1 MSLDA
6 RFERNWEHKGRHWA
20 TRPLTQAQKILQ
32 SVFARRLVLVG
43 VDGFARARGRSGGT
57 AINREKVP
65 VMSQQERQMFAV
77 AQNLRSLARL
87 HADAQRY
94 PTALALYD
102 ESLKWAKRAE
112 GLPHT
117 SDFVQVLTREQSAL
131 RQQET
136 MAQAA
141 AVAMAED
148 LQA

>member
-6 RFERNWEHKGRHWA
+6 RFERNWEHKGRDRA
-20 TRPLTQAQKILQ
+20 ARPPTQAQKILQ
-32 SVFARRLVLVG
+32 SVFACRLVLVG
-43 VDGFARARGRSGGT
+43 VDGFARAGGRSGGT

-65 VMSQQERQMFAV
+65 VMSQQKRQMFAV

-87 HADAQRY
+87 HAGARRY

-102 ESLKWAKRAE
+102 ESLKWARRAE
-112 GLPHT
+112 GLLNAG
-117 SDFVQVLTREQSAL
+117 DFVQVLTRERSTV

-148 LQA
+148 PQA